1 MSICYLCTKKQ
12 IICVDVSILAT
23 NTLVITAKLCLQCLK
38 IKLEN
43 NEEETETIKE
53 VIG

>member
-12 IICVDVSILAT
+12 IICVDASILAT

-38 IKLEN
+38 TKLEN
-43 NEEETETIKE
+43 NEETIKE
-53 VIG
+53 MEKDE